1 MTTSSF
7 LDPND
12 MNGDSSLLLVQ
23 DIIRHLKPWTTIL
36 DYAFYAG
43 VAYGLIK
50 CMQLTREVFSGFRT
64 YFLSSNRIVGSTNF
78 REVYGKWA
86 GEQTNQVNEP
96 LSRISNLLTV
106 VTGATSAVGVAFAY
120 EVRIA

>member
-1 MTTSSF
+1 
-7 LDPND
+7 

-23 DIIRHLKPWTTIL
+23 DILKHLKPWTTIL

-50 CMQLTREVFSGFRT
+50 CTQLTGEVFSGFRT
-64 YFLSSNRIVGSTNF
+64 YFLSNNRMVGSTDF

-86 GEQTNQVNEP
+86 GKQTNKSDQ
-96 LSRISNLLTV
+96 
-106 VTGATSAVGVAFAY
+106 
-120 EVRIA
+120 